1 MILATRSGN
10 RELRFGESL
19 ARIPS
24 WGSLGASAAGQNVTT
39 ESALTLAVL
48 GRAVR
53 LVSGIAASLPI
64 RVFQGRKGDRQERP
78 DTPQGILLNQPHY
91 GVSAYDWRYDIFSSL
106 EAVENAFLMKR
117 KDNAGRVVELEVIP
131 HYAVVGRIDKRTGQ
145 KLFDVQTVD
154 GKKTY
159 TTSDVLHVRGQTVG
173 GGPFG
178 VSRITQH
185 RDPIGSMLAAQRFE
199 GTYLRKHARPDIAV
213 VFPQGVT
220 RDQAKEWKPDWEAQY
235 GGPEGAGGVFPMGG
249 GADIKPIPLSLRD
262 AQFIEARNLSIE
274 DGGRIMDLDPLLL
287 GAVSAGSR
295 PDRAAALEHFL
306 HVDLPPRL
314 RRVEAALAAD
324 PDIFPAGAGLYPQSE
339 VDELMFAEPLKRAQV
354 QHFRIQD
361 GTELVDEAR
370 ADNGRGPLPPIPTD
384 PTQEP
389 GKVPQI
395 TPVGGAPTLP
405 VPPTGG

>member
-1 MILATRSGN
+1 MILATRGGN

-24 WGSLGASAAGQNVTT
+24 WGTMGASAAGQTVTVET
-39 ESALTLAVL
+39 ALTLAVL

-53 LVSGIAASLPI
+53 LVSGIAASLPL
-64 RVFQGRKGDRQERP
+64 RVYQGRKGDRVERP
-78 DTPQGILLNQPHY
+78 ETPQGQLLMQPHF
-91 GVSAYDWRYDIFSSL
+91 GVSAFDWRYDIFSSL
-106 EAVENAFLMKR
+106 EAVENAFLYKR
-117 KDNAGRVVELEVIP
+117 KDGSGRVVELEVVP
-131 HYAVVGRIDKRTGQ
+131 HYVVTARIEKDTGR
-145 KLFDVQTVD
+145 KLFDINTTD
-154 GKKTY
+154 GRQTY
-159 TTSDVLHVRGQTVG
+159 TDTEILHIRGQTVG

-199 GTYLRKHARPDIAV
+199 GNYLKNHARPDLAV

-220 RDQAKEWKPDWEAQY
+220 RDQALEWKPAFEAEY
-235 GGPEGAGGVFPMGG
+235 GGPDRAGGVIPLGG
-249 GADIKPIPLSLRD
+249 GATITPIPLSLVD
-262 AQFIEARNLSIE
+262 AQFIEGRNLSIE

-324 PDIFPAGAGLYPQSE
+324 PDIFPASGGLYPQSE

-370 ADNGRGPLPPIPTD
+370 ADNGRAPLPPIPSD

-389 GKVPQI
+389 GKIPQI

-405 VPPTGG
+405 IPATGG